1 MLQLEWKKKKI
12 VLGTY
17 ISLFIKIEN
26 WGQIFAYH

>member
-1 MLQLEWKKKKI
+1 MKKKQKKI

-17 ISLFIKIEN
+17 ISIFIKIEN